1 MAKLSKEEQKK
12 QNKITIILLIIA
24 IPIAVVIGLNLRKD
38 KKKEE
43 APKEAEEVTLLKQ
56 SVSQYADMVYTYP
69 QNNDEY
75 VIDYESFTNYINN
88 GNKYLKVTCTLKDS
102 SGNSYVTSAIYTS
115 NDKVL
120 HYLLIRDDVLF
131 DDHTTDKE

>member
-1 MAKLSKEEQKK
+1 MAKLTKEEQKK
-12 QNKITIILLIIA
+12 QNKLTIILLIIA

-56 SVSQYADMVYTYP
+56 SVSQYADKAYTYP
-69 QNNDEY
+69 ESNDEY
-75 VIDYESFTNYINN
+75 VIDYESFTNWINN
-88 GNKYLKVTCTLKDS
+88 GNKYLKVTCTLKDE
-102 SGNSYVTSAIYTS
+102 SGNNCIVSAVYTS
-115 NDKVL
+115 NDKAL
-120 HYLLIRDDVLF
+120 HYLSIKDDILF